1 MTSTSKS
8 HAVSNIYI
16 NRFYGPV
23 PKGLLR
29 GKVCYKVLYYPPF
42 LEPVVS
48 STEMLYRNGPEYS
61 ALFNSR
67 NTFALTKDVLD
78 NLVSDSSEIDKI
90 SEKRS
95 KKISKK
101 NGLKSG
107 EKVEEISES

>member
-8 HAVSNIYI
+8 HAVPNLYT

-29 GKVCYKVLYYPPF
+29 GKVCYKVQYYPPF

-78 NLVSDSSEIDKI
+78 NLVSDSADIDKI
-90 SEKRS
+90 SEKRN
-95 KKISKK
+95 KKSS
-101 NGLKSG
+101 LKSG